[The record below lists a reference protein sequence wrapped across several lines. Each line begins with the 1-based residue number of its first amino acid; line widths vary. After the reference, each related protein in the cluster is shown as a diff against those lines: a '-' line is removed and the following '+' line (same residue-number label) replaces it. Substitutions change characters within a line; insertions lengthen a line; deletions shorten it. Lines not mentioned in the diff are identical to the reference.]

1 MWDKPLISF
10 DFAIKY
16 LLRNKGDYDI
26 VEGFI
31 SALLATEGY
40 KPIKINAL
48 LESESNRETSDLKR
62 SIADLVVQDEENNKY
77 IVEIERSFT
86 PNFMHKA
93 CFNTS
98 RLVVDSISGNQD
110 YTTIKKVF
118 HVSLLYFSIQEMKKP
133 IYHGKTIIHEV
144 DTSHPVDFRIANQS
158 LVMFEHKNI
167 FPEYFF
173 ISIPVFDEMIHQEID
188 EWLYMM
194 KHSEVRDD
202 FKSPYMKKV
211 KERLAVLK
219 MNEADRIAY
228 YAYLKEAVHSQDV
241 LLAAEQK
248 GEARGIEKGKAEG
261 KKEGIKEGLE
271 KGRKEKEAAL
281 KKAQRAEKIEIA
293 KNMRSKGIDVE
304 MTSSVTGLSI
314 EEISKL

>member
-1 MWDKPLISF
+1 MSDKPLISF
-10 DFAIKY
+10 DYAIKY
-16 LLRNKGDYDI
+16 LLKSKGDYDI

-48 LESESNRETSDLKR
+48 LESESNKESAHLKK
-62 SIADLVVQDEENNKY
+62 SIADLVVQDENDNKY

-118 HVSLLYFSIQEMKKP
+118 HISLLYFSTREMKKP
-133 IYHGKTIIHEV
+133 IYHGKTIIHEI
-144 DTSHPVDFRIANQS
+144 DTSQPVTMRVANQG
-158 LVMFEHKNI
+158 LVMFEHKDI

-173 ISIPVFDEMIHQEID
+173 ISIPLFDELVHQEID

-194 KHSEVRDD
+194 KHSDVKSD

-211 KERLAVLK
+211 QERLAVLK
-219 MNEADRIAY
+219 MSDEERGEY
-228 YAYLKEAVHSQDV
+228 YQYLKEAVHSQDV
-241 LLAAEQK
+241 LTAAEEK
-248 GEARGIEKGKAEG
+248 GEIRGIEKGKE
-261 KKEGIKEGLE
+261 
-271 KGRKEKEAAL
+271 EAKL
-281 KKAQRAEKIEIA
+281 EIA
-293 KNMRSKGIDVE
+293 KNLLASGMDTNTVASITKLTKKDVE
-304 MTSSVTGLSI
+304 GLES
-314 EEISKL
+314 EMG

>member
-48 LESESNRETSDLKR
+48 LESESNRETVDLKR

-110 YTTIKKVF
+110 YTTIKKIF
-118 HVSLLYFSIQEMKKP
+118 HISLLYFSTPDMKKP
-133 IYHGKTIIHEV
+133 IYHGKTLIHEI
-144 DTSHPVDFRIANQS
+144 DTAHPVDFRIANQG

-173 ISIPVFDEMIHQEID
+173 ISIPLFDEIIHQDID

-194 KHSEVRDD
+194 KHSEVKDD

-219 MNEADRIAY
+219 MSEADRTAY
-228 YAYLKEAVHSQDV
+228 FSYLKEAVHSQDV

-248 GEARGIEKGKAEG
+248 GKAEG
-261 KKEGIKEGLE
+261 IEEGIKEV
-271 KGRKEKEAAL
+271 
-281 KKAQRAEKIEIA
+281 A

-304 MTSSVTGLSI
+304 MISSVTGLSV

>member
-1 MWDKPLISF
+1 MQDKPLISF
-10 DFAIKY
+10 DYAIKY

-40 KPIKINAL
+40 KSVKINAL
-48 LESESNRETSDLKR
+48 LESESNRESADLKR
-62 SIADLVVQDEENNKY
+62 SIADLVVQDEEGNKY

-118 HVSLLYFSIQEMKKP
+118 HISLLYFTTQEMKKP
-133 IYHGKTIIHEV
+133 IYHGKTIIHEI
-144 DTSHPVDFRIANQS
+144 DTASPVNVRIANQG
-158 LVMFEHKNI
+158 LVMFEHKSV

-173 ISIPVFDEMIHQEID
+173 ISIPLFDEVIHQEID

-194 KHSEVRDD
+194 KRSEVRED

-211 KERLAVLK
+211 KEKLAVLK
-219 MNEADRIAY
+219 MTDSDRMAY
-228 YAYLKEAVHSQDV
+228 YQYLKEAVHSQDV
-241 LLAAEQK
+241 LTAA
-248 GEARGIEKGKAEG
+248 A
-261 KKEGIKEGLE
+261 E
-271 KGRKEKEAAL
+271 KGR
-281 KKAQRAEKIEIA
+281 AEGIEEIA
-293 KNMRSKGIDVE
+293 SKMIQEGMSVE
-304 MTSSVTGLSI
+304 LIAKVTGLE
-314 EEISKL
+314 EEILKKKV

>member
-1 MWDKPLISF
+1 MKARKGSLMQDKPLISF
-10 DFAIKY
+10 DYAIKY

-31 SALLATEGY
+31 SALLAMEGY
-40 KPIKINAL
+40 KPVKINAL
-48 LESESNRETSDLKR
+48 LESESNRESADLKR
-62 SIADLVVQDEENNKY
+62 SIADLVVQDEDDNKY

-118 HVSLLYFSIQEMKKP
+118 HISLLYFATQEMKKP

-144 DTSHPVDFRIANQS
+144 DTAHPVNVRIANQG
-158 LVMFEHKNI
+158 LVMFEHKNV

-173 ISIPVFDEMIHQEID
+173 ISIPLFDEVIHQEID

-194 KHSEVRDD
+194 KHSEVRED

-211 KERLAVLK
+211 QERLGVLK
-219 MNEADRIAY
+219 MSEADRMAY
-228 YAYLKEAVHSQDV
+228 YSYLKEAVHSQDV
-241 LLAAEQK
+241 LRAAIEKGRAEGLQK
-248 GEARGIEKGKAEG
+248 GEEKLRHEKEKIASNLLELGVSIEKICQA
-261 KKEGIKEGLE
+261 
-271 KGRKEKEAAL
+271 
-281 KKAQRAEKIEIA
+281 
-293 KNMRSKGIDVE
+293 
-304 MTSSVTGLSI
+304 TGLSVK
-314 EEISKL
+314 EIKEKISNILNVSTLK

>member
-1 MWDKPLISF
+1 MQDKPLISF
-10 DFAIKY
+10 DYAIKY

-31 SALLATEGY
+31 SALLAMEGY
-40 KPIKINAL
+40 KPVKINAL
-48 LESESNRETSDLKR
+48 LESESNRESADLKR
-62 SIADLVVQDEENNKY
+62 SIADLVVQDEDDNKY

-118 HVSLLYFSIQEMKKP
+118 HISLLYFATQEMKKP

-144 DTSHPVDFRIANQS
+144 DTAHPVNVRIANQG
-158 LVMFEHKNI
+158 LVMFEHKNV

-173 ISIPVFDEMIHQEID
+173 ISIPLFDEVIHQEID

-194 KHSEVRDD
+194 KHSEVRED

-211 KERLAVLK
+211 QERLAVLK
-219 MNEADRIAY
+219 MSEADRIAY

-241 LLAAEQK
+241 LMAAT
-248 GEARGIEKGKAEG
+248 EKGKTER
-261 KKEGIKEGLE
+261 EN
-271 KGRKEKEAAL
+271 
-281 KKAQRAEKIEIA
+281 EIA
-293 KNMRSKGIDVE
+293 KAMLREGIDVE
-304 MTSSVTGLSI
+304 VIARVTGLEKEVLRQI
-314 EEISKL
+314 EEKIAASGL